1 MPVRA
6 LVAFS
11 GEVPDPDVTPLPG
24 VTVKPVTEAS
34 MNPSL
39 KGRDL
44 ADVFAQP
51 DHHVLIVANK
61 YQTGFDQ
68 PLLVAMYVDKQLSG
82 ISAVQT
88 LSRLNRTSPGKAN
101 TYVLDFVNEPESIR
115 AAFQEY
121 YEDARIETESDPDLV
136 ANVLAKLDA
145 VGIFTWAEV
154 DRVWADWSRTTAAHN
169 ALSAH
174 LDPAV
179 ERFRQRWTA
188 ALQAGDDEEHDR
200 LADFRSTLAQYVTAY
215 AFFAQILH
223 FGDPR
228 YEKLSVFADL
238 LGRRLRALTDDG
250 AAADAVDVSDIV
262 LTHYKL
268 EKLKAEDL
276 ALESGEADGLKGL
289 TEAGLAQIRERERA
303 SASELIEKV
312 NKYLGD
318 LDAKDEYKVGLI
330 ETVLAEAA
338 EDAGLS
344 EQARNNSKIDFINS
358 PALRI
363 VLEDALWK
371 HESASAEVLAAA
383 RKLDGG
389 QLVQLMIDCG
399 LFERL
404 RDRPAS

>member
-1 MPVRA
+1 V
-6 LVAFS
+6 
-11 GEVPDPDVTPLPG
+11 
-24 VTVKPVTEAS
+24 
-34 MNPSL
+34 
-39 KGRDL
+39 
-44 ADVFAQP
+44 
-51 DHHVLIVANK
+51 
-61 YQTGFDQ
+61 
-68 PLLVAMYVDKQLSG
+68 
-82 ISAVQT
+82 
-88 LSRLNRTSPGKAN
+88 
-101 TYVLDFVNEPESIR
+101 
-115 AAFQEY
+115 
-121 YEDARIETESDPDLV
+121 
-136 ANVLAKLDA
+136 
-145 VGIFTWAEV
+145 
-154 DRVWADWSRTTAAHN
+154 
-169 ALSAH
+169 
-174 LDPAV
+174 
-179 ERFRQRWTA
+179 
-188 ALQAGDDEEHDR
+188 
-200 LADFRSTLAQYVTAY
+200 
-215 AFFAQILH
+215 
-223 FGDPR
+223 
-228 YEKLSVFADL
+228 
-238 LGRRLRALTDDG
+238 
-250 AAADAVDVSDIV
+250 VDVSDIV

-276 ALESGEADGLKGL
+276 ALEFGEADGLKGL

-330 ETVLAEAA
+330 ETLLAEAA